1 MTEIL
6 SELQAG
12 YDQRARMA
20 LEPRAKH
27 LEAPEMRFPTRTYT
41 GAALERRRAWGR
53 EYGAMMAERAAAKR
67 REAV

>member
-6 SELQAG
+6 AELQAG
-12 YDQRARMA
+12 YDQRAKQA
-20 LEPRAKH
+20 AQ
-27 LEAPEMRFPTRTYT
+27 APVSPPAAPKYHFATRTYT

-53 EYGAMMAERAAAKR
+53 EHGAWMKERAALKR